1 METAR
6 LSRSTATL
14 VGLLSGAVALG
25 VGHLVAGLIGISA
38 SPYLAVGNTAIDYT
52 PSALKDF
59 AVRTFGTYDKVVLLG
74 GMAVA
79 ILGFVAIAGALSR
92 RRAAPGMVLIGAL
105 GVIGVLAILQ
115 RPDVGQLGPLAGA
128 AALVVGVLTFS
139 WLHAKALTTT
149 AEATTVEAAPAGAAT
164 TGATAET
171 ATADASNPEDD
182 RPEPRTRAV
191 ETADTRYRNDGHAGE
206 GGHGSA
212 KAIGGGTGRRGFL
225 KVAVATAGVAGVAG
239 VAGQVLGKRVD
250 VQASRRAVGEI
261 RPSVAAPPIP
271 AGADFARDGTP
282 SFITSNADFYRV
294 DTALVVPRVRAE
306 NWSLRVHG
314 MVDRELELS
323 FDDLRNRRLVEK
335 TITMTCV
342 SNEVGGPYVSTANF
356 VGVPLREVLREAG
369 VRSGADQLVSK
380 SVDGWTAG
388 SPTEVVMEDSRDAL
402 LAIAMNGEPLP
413 AEHGFPV
420 RIVVPGLYGYVSA
433 TKWLAD
439 IELTT
444 FDAFDAYWKRRG
456 WGERG
461 PIKTMSRI
469 DRPTGF
475 QKVRGGKVVVAGVAW
490 AQTTGV
496 DAVEVRVDGGP
507 WTPATLSAEVN
518 LDTWRMWRTELDL
531 APGGHTAECRAT
543 DRSGYTQ
550 TQERAEPIPD
560 GATGWHS
567 AFFTVQ

>member
-1 METAR
+1 MDTAR
-6 LSRSTATL
+6 LTRSTAIL

-25 VGHLVAGLIGISA
+25 VGHLVAGLVGLSA

-52 PSALKDF
+52 PTALKDF

-74 GMAVA
+74 GMAAV
-79 ILGFVAIAGALSR
+79 ILVFVAVAGVLSR
-92 RRAAPGMVLIGAL
+92 RRPTPGMVLIGVL
-105 GVIGVLAILQ
+105 GVIGMLAIFK

-128 AALVVGVLTFS
+128 AALGAGVLAFG
-139 WLHAKALTTT
+139 WLHAKAMTHTTDT
-149 AEATTVEAAPAGAAT
+149 
-164 TGATAET
+164 
-171 ATADASNPEDD
+171 
-182 RPEPRTRAV
+182 RPERRTHAV
-191 ETADTRYRNDGHAGE
+191 ETADTRYPDAGHAR
-206 GGHGSA
+206 GGA
-212 KAIGGGTGRRGFL
+212 EERADAAARGTGTDRRGFL
-225 KVAVATAGVAGVAG
+225 VVSAITAGAAGIAG
-239 VAGQVLGKRVD
+239 LGGQFLGRRVD

-261 RPSVAAPPIP
+261 RPAVAARPIP
-271 AGADFARDGTP
+271 AGADFVKDGTP
-282 SFITSNADFYRV
+282 GFITSNADFYRV

-323 FDDLRNRRLVEK
+323 FDDLRDRELVEK
-335 TITMTCV
+335 TITLTCV

-356 VGVPLREVLREAG
+356 VGVRLRDVLREAG

-444 FDAFDAYWKRRG
+444 FGAFDAYWKRRG

-469 DRPTGF
+469 DRPAGF
-475 QKVRGGKVVVAGVAW
+475 QKVPGGRVVIAGVAW
-490 AQTTGV
+490 AQTTGI

-507 WTPATLSAEVN
+507 WTPTTLSTEVN
-518 LDTWRMWRTELDL
+518 LDSWRMWRTELDL
-531 APGGHTAECRAT
+531 TPGGHTVECRAT

-550 TQERAEPIPD
+550 TADRAEPIPD

-567 AFFTVQ
+567 AFFTVG